1 MVRFLGQIFN
11 INMEPLN
18 YHIIHTYL
26 SVSGISKI
34 CKERIE
40 KAALSVG
47 GVSFAN
53 WNILDNKLFLTF
65 DPHKTDL
72 NRISQAVAKAGYD
85 TNLHKAIRNLQ
96 E

>member
-1 MVRFLGQIFN
+1 
-11 INMEPLN
+11 MEPLN

-26 SVSGISKI
+26 NVNGTSKI

-40 KAALSVG
+40 KAALSVS

-53 WNILDNKLFLTF
+53 WNVLDNKLFLTF

-85 TNLHKAIRNLQ
+85 TNLHKARWNLQ